1 MEFYAAIKKSE
12 TPVYADM
19 KSSPRPP
26 GYFNSEKEK
35 GTESCTQHDPF
46 FLNENSKLND
56 VYHWE
61 KGTEGRRQD
70 TLTFHFFYLSI
81 LLVLFFKL

>member
-35 GTESCTQHDPF
+35 GIESCTQHDPF
-46 FLNENSKLND
+46 FLNEN
-56 VYHWE
+56 
-61 KGTEGRRQD
+61 
-70 TLTFHFFYLSI
+70 
-81 LLVLFFKL
+81 